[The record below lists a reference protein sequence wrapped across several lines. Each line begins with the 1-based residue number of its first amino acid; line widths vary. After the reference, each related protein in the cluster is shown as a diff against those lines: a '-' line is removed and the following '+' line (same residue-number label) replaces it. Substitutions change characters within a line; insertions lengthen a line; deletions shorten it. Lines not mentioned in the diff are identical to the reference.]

1 MGGGRGSLLAIS
13 SVERAIIKLRWMPQH
28 QGIQLTP
35 NNAAAY
41 TNRGNAKSALGQHQ
55 AAIADHTEALRL
67 NPNLAA
73 AYINR
78 GVSNSLL
85 GRVNEAR
92 RDFEKALALAREAD
106 DEDTAAQV
114 AHRLADLNKSEDP

>member
-1 MGGGRGSLLAIS
+1 
-13 SVERAIIKLRWMPQH
+13 MPQH
-28 QGIQLTP
+28 QGIHLTP
-35 NNAAAY
+35 NN
-41 TNRGNAKSALGQHQ
+41 
-55 AAIADHTEALRL
+55 
-67 NPNLAA
+67 AA

-92 RDFEKALALAREAD
+92 RDFEKALALAREAG